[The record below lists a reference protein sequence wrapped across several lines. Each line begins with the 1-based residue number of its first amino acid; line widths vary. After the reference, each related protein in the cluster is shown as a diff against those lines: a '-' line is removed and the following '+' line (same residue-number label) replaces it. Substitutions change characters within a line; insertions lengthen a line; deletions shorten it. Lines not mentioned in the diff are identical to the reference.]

1 MHDQL
6 SYTRESIE
14 ILSALDRK
22 RHMSTAE
29 IPYHSKTNNQTFE
42 TMNLHSRHGRS
53 LSQQVEWAYT

>member
-6 SYTRESIE
+6 FYTRESIE

-22 RHMSTAE
+22 RYMSTAE
-29 IPYHSKTNNQTFE
+29 ILYHSKTNNQTFE

-53 LSQQVEWAYT
+53 LSQEVAWPHT